1 VRSLQITIPTL
12 VGDLVIYA
20 NGNQQ
25 AKAEKLIR
33 ETPNILNNAYKLAGL
48 AFAERLAKIAKECI
62 SRGMPPPDS
71 GVSWPPHTEKTIKAI
86 GEHTLLYWSSQ
97 YYRNIKPLQRGK
109 QIAVGL
115 TQSRIKTRPDGR
127 INKNPKTLT
136 WVAKVLEFGSS
147 DGRIPPRPLWSVL
160 WDNTMAD
167 KYKKQLVLEI
177 RKQIRNTI

>member
-1 VRSLQITIPTL
+1 MRSLQVTIPTP

-20 NGNQQ
+20 NRNQQ
-25 AKAEKLIR
+25 AKADKLIR

-48 AFAERLAKIAKECI
+48 AFAERLAKIARECI
-62 SRGMPPPDS
+62 SRGMPPPNS

-86 GEHTLLYWSSQ
+86 GDHTLLYWSSQ

-115 TQSRIKTRPDGR
+115 TQSRIKTRPDG
-127 INKNPKTLT
+127 
-136 WVAKVLEFGSS
+136 KVLEFGSS
-147 DGRIPPRPLWSVL
+147 DGKIPSRPLWSVL